1 MYEAVTNE
9 PLLFNGET
17 MGMFTVDMN
26 GLATVVF
33 NDFIEKHLRISG
45 TLEVL
50 IRISEQVIVTEERNV
65 ITTPIKSGAKVE
77 IPIIFQPSG
86 STIEKK
92 GVPNRAYNTESI
104 EWNVEFNKYLETIN
118 NAVLSDPIQADQ
130 ELQAGSI
137 KVYKLIT
144 KLDGSTT
151 VGEELS
157 SGFTIEKNR

>member
-1 MYEAVTNE
+1 M
-9 PLLFNGET
+9 
-17 MGMFTVDMN
+17 
-26 GLATVVF
+26 
-33 NDFIEKHLRISG
+33 
-45 TLEVL
+45 
-50 IRISEQVIVTEERNV
+50 
-65 ITTPIKSGAKVE
+65 ITTPIKGRAKVG
-77 IPIIFQPSG
+77 IPIIFQTSG

-92 GVPNRAYNTESI
+92 GIPNRAYNTESI